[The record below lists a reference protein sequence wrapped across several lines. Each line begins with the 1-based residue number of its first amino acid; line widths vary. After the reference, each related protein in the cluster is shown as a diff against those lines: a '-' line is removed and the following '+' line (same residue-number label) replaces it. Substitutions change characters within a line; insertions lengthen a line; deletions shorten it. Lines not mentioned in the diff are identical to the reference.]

1 MRNFI
6 RRILLEEVEKTIDND
21 LYQEGKEYI
30 NTNKIFNL
38 KDLRQKNEELYNR
51 LVDGGVARKLAH
63 DFYFDDAM
71 GPDKRKI
78 YVYTWEEPEK
88 VAYVG
93 LTCDVK
99 GRHKK
104 HTFYCSSDSK
114 KNTAVGRYM
123 IQRRQQGLDP
133 MPNYDVIVAK
143 YLDDIEAAEQEQVGY
158 DLYSTEYKMLN
169 DPSMIGN
176 LGATRERSKYDTQ
189 KIWETLNLHDID
201 SIEELE
207 RIDPELADYVKTKDP
222 RNFGIKGEKA
232 KSKFSIEDIKNK
244 ALEVGKEGLFK
255 KDYPHWYRKLLQS
268 KDINPEEIFKPEYKI
283 EGRKRIYRT
292 WNELMSELDPSIRQ
306 NLLKNRLNKK
316 GEANVYDKSGNMV
329 KVTYPNFMEE
339 ALRRKLQKMLL
350 EISIKNSKNTKLVK
364 EKTESPEVLN
374 TSGAEDDHKEDIQ
387 FIRELIKTV
396 ELPHICYMD
405 VIYNDYAD
413 EYRVQLTL
421 EGGITQ
427 WSSNNM
433 FDTMSHLETQAKH
446 MKGINLN
453 MYMPNFIYK
462 CDELEPGIQRL

>member
-1 MRNFI
+1 
-6 RRILLEEVEKTIDND
+6 
-21 LYQEGKEYI
+21 
-30 NTNKIFNL
+30 
-38 KDLRQKNEELYNR
+38 
-51 LVDGGVARKLAH
+51 
-63 DFYFDDAM
+63 
-71 GPDKRKI
+71 
-78 YVYTWEEPEK
+78 
-88 VAYVG
+88 
-93 LTCDVK
+93 
-99 GRHKK
+99 
-104 HTFYCSSDSK
+104 
-114 KNTAVGRYM
+114 
-123 IQRRQQGLDP
+123 
-133 MPNYDVIVAK
+133 
-143 YLDDIEAAEQEQVGY
+143 
-158 DLYSTEYKMLN
+158 
-169 DPSMIGN
+169 
-176 LGATRERSKYDTQ
+176 
-189 KIWETLNLHDID
+189 
-201 SIEELE
+201 
-207 RIDPELADYVKTKDP
+207 
-222 RNFGIKGEKA
+222 
-232 KSKFSIEDIKNK
+232 
-244 ALEVGKEGLFK
+244 
-255 KDYPHWYRKLLQS
+255 
-268 KDINPEEIFKPEYKI
+268 
-283 EGRKRIYRT
+283 
-292 WNELMSELDPSIRQ
+292 MSELDPSIRQ